1 MTLSAK
7 GTRLNRRG
15 LETRAH
21 ILDVAIDLL
30 AAGGHEVV
38 SANLIAR
45 AAGVT
50 WGTIQHQFG
59 DTDGVWAAVLDCA
72 AVRTDAGFRAAT
84 ADGASI
90 ERRVRSIV
98 DAMWDAY
105 DEPTV
110 LAVNRLRAM
119 LPHDPDVLA
128 AQLPTTNAAL
138 LRWEDAWNRSWEELF
153 RGLVRS
159 PVKLRR
165 VRSLLPGAV
174 RGLRADSRLTTFEDV
189 DEGRRGLIDAVTLYL
204 QTPTVRSTSSVG

>member
-1 MTLSAK
+1 VTLSAK

-15 LETRAH
+15 LETRSQ
-21 ILDVAIDLL
+21 ILDVAVGLL

-59 DTDGVWAAVLDCA
+59 DTDGVWAAVLDHA
-72 AVRTDAGFRAAT
+72 AERSDAGLRAVTEA
-84 ADGASI
+84 GASI
-90 ERRVRSIV
+90 DQRVRSIV
-98 DAMWDAY
+98 HAMWDAY

-110 LAVNRLRAM
+110 LAVMRLRAT

-128 AQLPTTNAAL
+128 AQFPSTFAAL
-138 LRWEDAWNRSWEELF
+138 RRWEAAWTRSWDSF
-153 RGLVRS
+153 FHGLVRS

-174 RGLRADSRLTTFEDV
+174 RGLRAELQLATFEDV
-189 DEGRRGLIDAVTLYL
+189 DEGRRGLVDAVTLYL
-204 QTPTVRSTSSVG
+204 RTPAAKSTSSVG

>member
-1 MTLSAK
+1 VTLSAK

-21 ILDVAIDLL
+21 ILDVAIGLL

-59 DTDGVWAAVLDCA
+59 DTDGVWAAVLDHA
-72 AVRTDAGFRAAT
+72 AERADAGLRAVTAT
-84 ADGASI
+84 DLSI
-90 ERRVRSIV
+90 EQRVRSIV
-98 DAMWDAY
+98 DAMWDAH

-110 LAVNRLRAM
+110 LR
-119 LPHDPDVLA
+119 
-128 AQLPTTNAAL
+128 
-138 LRWEDAWNRSWEELF
+138 RWEAAWNGSWEDLF

-189 DEGRRGLIDAVTLYL
+189 DEGRRGLVDAVTLYL
-204 QTPTVRSTSSVG
+204 RTPTARSTSSVG

>member
-1 MTLSAK
+1 VTLSAK

-21 ILDVAIDLL
+21 ILDVAIGLL

-59 DTDGVWAAVLDCA
+59 DTDGVWAAVLDHA
-72 AVRTDAGFRAAT
+72 AERADAGLRAVTAT
-84 ADGASI
+84 DLSI
-90 ERRVRSIV
+90 EQRVRSIV
-98 DAMWDAY
+98 DAMWDAH

-110 LAVNRLRAM
+110 LAVHRLRAT

-128 AQLPTTNAAL
+128 AQLPATEAAL
-138 LRWEDAWNRSWEELF
+138 RRWEAAWNGSWEDLF

-189 DEGRRGLIDAVTLYL
+189 DEGRRGLVDAVTLYL
-204 QTPTVRSTSSVG
+204 RTPTARSTSSVG